1 MLLLS
6 SRRKSVGDCGYL
18 PQELWLGVFRCMHR
32 DWVRASTD
40 DPLMASDDHMHAPRL
55 GTREPRHSEHLHAPR
70 LGTREPRPTTRGTA
84 PPAACKCSPR
94 RHFISPQVRE
104 PRPTTRGTAQAEYV
118 HERGLAVGIEA
129 AAACHLVLAEN
140 RVEAPS
146 RAPSGEAPSRAPS
159 GEAPSRAPSGEAP
172 SRAAENWVEAL
183 DGAPSRALGGEAPS
197 RAPDGAPHDEA
208 PYRAPDGAPY
218 RAPDGAPHR
227 DPNTGDTYLVR
238 PIWNGS
244 AWVEAPPP
252 RAQPPPPPPPPP
264 PPHPP
269 PPPTTTTTMS

>member
-1 MLLLS
+1 MS
-6 SRRKSVGDCGYL
+6 
-18 PQELWLGVFRCMHR
+18 PQV
-32 DWVRASTD
+32 
-40 DPLMASDDHMHAPRL
+40 
-55 GTREPRHSEHLHAPR
+55 
-70 LGTREPRPTTRGTA
+70 REPRPTPHASAHHGA
-84 PPAACKCSPR
+84 
-94 RHFISPQVRE
+94 ISPQVRE
-104 PRPTTRGTAQAEYV
+104 PRPTRGTAQAEYV

-140 RVEAPS
+140 RVEAP
-146 RAPSGEAPSRAPS
+146 PRAPS

-227 DPNTGDTYLVR
+227 DPNTGTPDLER
-238 PIWNGS
+238 QRLG
-244 AWVEAPPP
+244 
-252 RAQPPPPPPPPP
+252 
-264 PPHPP
+264 
-269 PPPTTTTTMS
+269 

>member
-1 MLLLS
+1 
-6 SRRKSVGDCGYL
+6 
-18 PQELWLGVFRCMHR
+18 MHR
-32 DWVRASTD
+32 DWARASRARRRVGRRRR
-40 DPLMASDDHMHAPRL
+40 PHASAQHGA
-55 GTREPRHSEHLHAPR
+55 
-70 LGTREPRPTTRGTA
+70 
-84 PPAACKCSPR
+84 
-94 RHFISPQVRE
+94 ISPQVRE

-208 PYRAPDGAPY
+208 PYRAPDGAPS

-227 DPNTGDTYLVR
+227 DPNTGNTYLVR

-252 RAQPPPPPPPPP
+252 PPPSATAAAPSSSPSAP
-264 PPHPP
+264 
-269 PPPTTTTTMS
+269 SAAAADDDDDDELS

>member
-1 MLLLS
+1 MTLEREAYDANHFYLYLERPWSESAHRYAPPVLRQVVRMLLLS

-32 DWVRASTD
+32 DWVR
-40 DPLMASDDHMHAPRL
+40 
-55 GTREPRHSEHLHAPR
+55 
-70 LGTREPRPTTRGTA
+70 EPRP
-84 PPAACKCSPR
+84 
-94 RHFISPQVRE
+94 
-104 PRPTTRGTAQAEYV
+104 TRGTAQAEYV

-227 DPNTGDTYLVR
+227 DPNTGTPDLER
-238 PIWNGS
+238 Q
-244 AWVEAPPP
+244 
-252 RAQPPPPPPPPP
+252 RL
-264 PPHPP
+264 
-269 PPPTTTTTMS
+269 

>member
-1 MLLLS
+1 MQVLITAPAPLSLSPHRYAPPVLRQVVRMLLLS

-32 DWVRASTD
+32 DWVGASTD
-40 DPLMASDDHMHAPRL
+40 DPLMASDDHM
-55 GTREPRHSEHLHAPR
+55 HAPR

-140 RVEAPS
+140 RVEAP
-146 RAPSGEAPSRAPS
+146 P
-159 GEAPSRAPSGEAP
+159 RAPSGEAP

-227 DPNTGDTYLVR
+227 DPNTYLVR